1 MINPL
6 LIAAAILI
14 AGVPLAAVVLVSVAS
29 WREESA
35 RSLTGRAPGPLT
47 HAARRLLAFH
57 SDGVRQPSSR
67 DKASRQPEMSGRAG
81 TGRRL

>member
-35 RSLTGRAPGPLT
+35 RSLTGRA
-47 HAARRLLAFH
+47 
-57 SDGVRQPSSR
+57 
-67 DKASRQPEMSGRAG
+67 
-81 TGRRL
+81 